1 MRAQFVVKVTKL
13 CNLRCSY
20 CYEYPELGNP
30 DRMSIEQLS
39 TMFKHIADHHRG
51 RPETTGVLF
60 IWHGGEPLLPEPA
73 YWRALFA
80 EQKKHFEGMKVV
92 NDVQTNLMQL
102 DDDRIDLI
110 RNGFNGIGVSID
122 VFGDLRLNI
131 AGRPSQKR
139 VLANMDRL
147 QEAGI
152 PFGCIT
158 VLTRRNLPLVEKIF
172 RFYESLGRT
181 FRLLPL
187 FQGAFDEQHAGYEV
201 TGEEVLAALCKVADL
216 WLESPT
222 KIRIAPITEQLT
234 NVMYRRYPDY
244 KPSYYDRR
252 SFEEVTIVN
261 TNGDLYSQADAY
273 TPGRAW
279 GNLFRSSLDDILK
292 TDTHARSVLDAESRM
307 AGVCLK
313 CEYFGAC
320 TGFPVAED
328 KRRYPDTTRDGQTS
342 CIVERGLFMHLE
354 RRLRDAEKKLGS
366 AVWEKIEAVTK
377 KEEDAP
383 TEPPIGWEDVRAA

>member
-1 MRAQFVVKVTKL
+1 MRAQYVVKITKF

-30 DRMSIEQLS
+30 NRMSIEQLS
-39 TMFKHIADHHRG
+39 TMFKHIAEYQRAHSSDPR
-51 RPETTGVLF
+51 VLF
-60 IWHGGEPLLPEPA
+60 IWHGGEPLTIEPD
-73 YWRALFA
+73 YWRAVFA
-80 EQKKHFEGMKVV
+80 EQKKHLQGIQVV
-92 NDVQTNLMQL
+92 NDVQTNLMLL

-110 RNGFNGIGVSID
+110 RNGFNGIGISID
-122 VFGDLRLNI
+122 IFGDLRLNM
-131 AGRPSQKR
+131 AGRPSQAK

-147 QEAGI
+147 REAGI
-152 PFGCIT
+152 EFGCIT
-158 VLTRRNLPLVEKIF
+158 VLTRRNVTQVEKIF

-187 FQGAFDEQHAGYEV
+187 FQGAFDDQHQGYEV
-201 TGEEVLAALCKVADL
+201 NAEEVLTALCKVADL
-216 WLESPT
+216 WLASPT

-234 NVMYRRYPDY
+234 NVMYRSYPDY
-244 KPSYYDRR
+244 QPSYYDRR

-279 GNLFRSSLDDILK
+279 GNIFRSSLDEIFA
-292 TDTHARSVLDAESRM
+292 TATHEQSVREAESRM
-307 AGVCLK
+307 AGVCLH

-328 KRRYPDTTRDGQTS
+328 KRRYPDTLRGGKST
-342 CIVERGLFMHLE
+342 CVVERGLFMHLQ
-354 RRLRDAEKKLGS
+354 RRLNEAEKRLGS
-366 AVWEKIEAVTK
+366 GLWEKLEELAP
-377 KEEDAP
+377 KESTQVE
-383 TEPPIGWEDVRAA
+383 EPIGWEDIRAA

>member
-1 MRAQFVVKVTKL
+1 MRAQYVVKVTKH

-39 TMFKHIADHHRG
+39 SMFKHIAEHHRK
-51 RPETTGVLF
+51 RPETTSVLF

-73 YWRALFA
+73 YWRAIFA
-80 EQKKHFEGMKVV
+80 EQKKHFSGMKVV
-92 NDVQTNLMQL
+92 NDVQTNLMLL

-122 VFGDLRLNI
+122 IFGDLRLNI

-152 PFGCIT
+152 SFGCIT
-158 VLTRRNLPLVEKIF
+158 VLTRKNIHRVDRIF

-187 FQGAFDEQHAGYEV
+187 FHGAFDDQHAGYEV
-201 TGEEVLAALCKVADL
+201 TGEEVLGALCKVADL

-222 KIRIAPITEQLT
+222 KIRIGPITEQLT
-234 NVMYRRYPDY
+234 NLMYKRCPDY
-244 KPSYYDRR
+244 KPAYYDRR
-252 SFEEVTIVN
+252 SFEEVAIVN

-279 GNLFRSSLDDILK
+279 GNIFRSSLDEILE
-292 TDTHARSVLDAESRM
+292 TDSHAASVLDAESRM

-328 KRRYPDTTRDGQTS
+328 QRRYPDTVRDGKAA
-342 CIVERGLFMHLE
+342 CVVERGLFMHLE
-354 RRLRDAEKKLGS
+354 RRLREAEKRHGS
-366 AVWEKIEAVTK
+366 AIWEKIEEVVRDDAS
-377 KEEDAP
+377 DAP
-383 TEPPIGWEDVRAA
+383 AIGWEDIRAA